1 MTISTV
7 PTQPTLMPV
16 APRVAVRLG
25 GALLLLG
32 TLACGTRPVPAAVTA
47 TSAALLPPLEPAVI
61 ALPITIP
68 SAAVQ
73 ARLDQALPRSDS
85 LDRARCQAAGGVV
98 CHQYVFARDTL
109 GVRFTGDRVDLL
121 ARLRYRGRVA
131 VASVASLGSCGY
143 APEPMR
149 RAELRLAT
157 SLYWRSD
164 WRLASRNTTLT
175 TTLPDPCEVTVL
187 RVDATPLMRR
197 MADAQLA
204 RVAQQVDSALP
215 ALADLRPV
223 ADSLW
228 RTLQEPIPL
237 DSAGSLW
244 LVMSPEQVGLAPLEG
259 RGLEMRTG
267 VALVARPRIV
277 SGARPSVSVRPLP
290 SLTLAT
296 HRAGLRVPVQVEV
309 PFAEVGRRA
318 TELLAAETARQPLR
332 VTRVDVSGTGDTAVV
347 KLSLAG
353 RMNGTLHLVGRPRF
367 DAGSRTLVVDDLRYT
382 VESRDVLTRLKATLG
397 APLIKRAIDQATG
410 GGRLALGPQLDSARM
425 QLTHR
430 LNGPVSPDL
439 VVGGGVRSLT
449 VTGVHTTPTAFVL
462 RVLLEG
468 DAGLWAR

>member
-1 MTISTV
+1 
-7 PTQPTLMPV
+7 MPV
-16 APRVAVRLG
+16 APRVAARLG
-25 GALLLLG
+25 GVLVLLG
-32 TLACGTRPVPAAVTA
+32 ALACGKRPVPAAVTA
-47 TSAALLPPLEPAVI
+47 TSAAPLPPLEPAVI

-85 LDRARCQAAGGVV
+85 LDRARCQTAGGVV

-109 GVRFTGDRVDLL
+109 GVRFTGDRVDVL

-149 RAELRLAT
+149 RAELRLTT

-175 TTLPDPCEVTVL
+175 TALPDPCEVTVL

-197 MADAQLA
+197 MAHAQLA

-290 SLTLAT
+290 SLALAT
-296 HRAGLRVPVQVEV
+296 HPAGLRVPVQVEV

-318 TELLAAETARQPLR
+318 TELLAAETAREPLR

-353 RMNGTLHLVGRPRF
+353 RMNGALHLIGRPRF

-449 VTGVHTTPTAFVL
+449 VTGVHTTPTAFLV